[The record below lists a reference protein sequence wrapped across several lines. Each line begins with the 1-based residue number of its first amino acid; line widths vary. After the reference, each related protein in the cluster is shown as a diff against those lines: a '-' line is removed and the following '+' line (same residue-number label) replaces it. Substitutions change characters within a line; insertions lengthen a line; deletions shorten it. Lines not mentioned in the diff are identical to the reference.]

1 MREAEG
7 VDREHFLWELQA
19 RLQGRIPDRQL
30 DAVMEY
36 YNAYFDDAG
45 PEREQEV
52 IDGLGSPAQ
61 VARQIL
67 GERALKDLDQK
78 ESRGLLRTLGMV
90 VLAIFAAPIALPV
103 ALLVAVLAV
112 LLVAL
117 IALGVV
123 MMGVC
128 GVAAVAGGVT
138 AAVLGFSVV
147 LTNWATSVYFLGG
160 GLVLA
165 GLGFLLVAATLALGG
180 VCIRGFTRLA
190 GRILRRKEVG
200 A

>member
-1 MREAEG
+1 M
-7 VDREHFLWELQA
+7 DREHFLWELQA
-19 RLQGRIPDRQL
+19 RLRGRIPDKQL

-36 YNAYFDDAG
+36 YSAYFDDAG

-67 GERALKDLDQK
+67 GERALKDLERK
-78 ESRGLLRTLGMV
+78 ESRGVLRTLGMV

-103 ALLVAVLAV
+103 ALIVAVLAV

-117 IALGVV
+117 IALAVV

-138 AAVLGFSVV
+138 AAVLGFRVV

-165 GLGFLLVAATLALGG
+165 E
-180 VCIRGFTRLA
+180 I
-190 GRILRRKEVG
+190 GRAHV
-200 A
+200 